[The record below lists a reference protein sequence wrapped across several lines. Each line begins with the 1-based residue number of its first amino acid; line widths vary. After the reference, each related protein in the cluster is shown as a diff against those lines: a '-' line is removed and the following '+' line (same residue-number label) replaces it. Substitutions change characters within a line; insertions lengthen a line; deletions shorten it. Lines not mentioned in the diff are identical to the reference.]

1 MVMNKEIKLLPF
13 YEKNEKKSHFSEYFL
28 SSFNFN
34 GMVEK
39 LIKESPN
46 MPLRAARAITLANVY
61 AMHADL
67 VIEECKKEESFEDI
81 IDEGTLCEEI

>member
-28 SSFNFN
+28 STINFN
-34 GMVEK
+34 GMIEK
-39 LIKESPN
+39 LIKESPD
-46 MPLRAARAITLANVY
+46 MPLRVARAITLANVY
-61 AMHADL
+61 AMHANL

-81 IDEGTLCEEI
+81 IEENVVYEEF

>member
-1 MVMNKEIKLLPF
+1 
-13 YEKNEKKSHFSEYFL
+13 
-28 SSFNFN
+28 
-34 GMVEK
+34 
-39 LIKESPN
+39 